1 MMRTIVS
8 IGAHSGSPHW
18 AWKFRFGIDAGD
30 AISGEARE
38 DEKKKKNAIN
48 GHEAVFARRSP
59 GEKNSGRLPPTLGA
73 VRRVIGFAT
82 YLLRVHDAASRRE
95 VVRGDVPLDPALD
108 YEESSLRRAR
118 VGVKRVSV
126 ASAFGCVPRVH
137 TGESAVRSDAREF
150 GAERRIHSPC
160 GACPPQP
167 PRRRAS

>member
-1 MMRTIVS
+1 
-8 IGAHSGSPHW
+8 
-18 AWKFRFGIDAGD
+18 
-30 AISGEARE
+30 
-38 DEKKKKNAIN
+38 
-48 GHEAVFARRSP
+48 
-59 GEKNSGRLPPTLGA
+59 

-82 YLLRVHDAASRRE
+82 YLLHVHDAASRRE

-108 YEESSLRRAR
+108 FEESSLRRAR

-126 ASAFGCVPRVH
+126 ASASGCVPRVR
-137 TGESAVRSDAREF
+137 TGESAVRSFAREF